1 MSSTR
6 HRLAV
11 YYGLR
16 SDADL
21 EARRKAG
28 KPDPLTMLI
37 GLPLGAAVLVAVLGG
52 IVWLERLVSG
62 GDTRLASVAWTGV
75 RLLWALLVFGAFVRA
90 IGWVRRRRAGG
101 AEQLTRSEAPPWH
114 APDR

>member
-1 MSSTR
+1 MGSIR

-21 EARRKAG
+21 EARWKAG
-28 KPDPLTMLI
+28 KPDPLIMLI
-37 GLPLGAAVLVAVLGG
+37 GLPLGVAVLIAVLGG
-52 IVWLERLVSG
+52 IVWLEHLVSG

-75 RLLWALLVFGAFVRA
+75 RLLWALLVFGAVVQA
-90 IGWVRRRRAGG
+90 IAWVRRRRAG
-101 AEQLTRSEAPPWH
+101 
-114 APDR
+114 